1 MKNFLRAIFEDFKIT
16 RFIGQFL
23 FYGGIMACA
32 ICNIE
37 LINLLIGVVLVAALY
52 FMVID
57 PSTVSTMQ
65 RDFEDTWSPVEIFTT
80 PFLQTA
86 LIIVLYC
93 THHRGL
99 LMLFLA
105 VEAVYI
111 CIRNLYK
118 RGHIG

>member
-1 MKNFLRAIFEDFKIT
+1 MGNFLRVIFDNFKFT
-16 RFIGQFL
+16 RFIGQLL

-37 LINLLIGVVLVAALY
+37 LVNLLIGVVLIAALY
-52 FMVID
+52 FMVVD
-57 PSTVSTMQ
+57 PSTILTMQ
-65 RDFEDTWSPVEIFTT
+65 RDFEDTWSTVETFTT

-105 VEAVYI
+105 VEAVYF